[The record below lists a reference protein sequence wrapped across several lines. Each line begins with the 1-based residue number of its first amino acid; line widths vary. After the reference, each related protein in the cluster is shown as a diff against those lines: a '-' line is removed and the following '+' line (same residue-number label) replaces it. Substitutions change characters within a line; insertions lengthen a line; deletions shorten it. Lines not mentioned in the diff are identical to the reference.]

1 MKNIT
6 TLILIAGKSS
16 RFKSNKSKI
25 FHELAGLPVIDHIY
39 NKAKKISKNNI
50 IFVCNKNNI
59 NTLKKRFNN
68 CKFALQK
75 NQNGTAD
82 AVLSAK
88 KFIKNKSNI
97 LILFGD
103 VPLITLS
110 TLKKTANIFIKD
122 KLSGLMIA
130 FDSTDPSGYGRV
142 ITKGKKV
149 ESVVEELNASPNI
162 KKISLCNSGVMLCKY
177 ELLFS
182 FINKISN
189 KNKKREKYLPDIF
202 AICHQNKKSFQYILC
217 KEEEMLGINTLDDFN
232 KVDEIY
238 QNLLIGNLIEKGVKI
253 INPKTVRV
261 SYDTQVGKNSI
272 IEPFVFI
279 KNGVKIKNQVI
290 VKSHSVIESSIIGK
304 GSSIGPFA
312 RLRPGSVIGEN
323 VKIGNFVEIKNSK
336 IGNKSTISHLSY
348 IGDSQLG
355 KNVNIGA
362 GTITCNFDGK
372 NKNKTII
379 EDNVFIGTNTSLIA
393 PVIIRKNSKTG
404 AGSVIKKNIPSNSL
418 VVGFDRLVKS
428 IKRKKK

>member
-1 MKNIT
+1 MTNIT
-6 TLILIAGKSS
+6 TLILTAGKSS

-39 NKAKKISKNNI
+39 KKAKKISKDNI

-59 NTLKKRFNN
+59 NSLKKRFNN

-88 KFIKNKSNI
+88 KLIKNKSNI

-110 TLKKTANIFIKD
+110 TLKKATNIFLKD
-122 KLSGLMIA
+122 KLPGLMIA
-130 FDSTDPSGYGRV
+130 FDSADPFGYGRV

-149 ESVVEELNASPNI
+149 ESVVEELNASSNI
-162 KKISLCNSGVMLCKY
+162 KKISLCNAGVMLCKY

-189 KNKKREKYLPDIF
+189 KNRKREKYLPDIF
-202 AICHQNKKSFQYILC
+202 AICYLNKKSFQYIQC

-238 QNLLIGNLIEKGVKI
+238 QNLLLGNLIEKGVKI

-279 KNGVKIKNQVI
+279 KNGVKIKDQVI
-290 VKSHSVIESSIIGK
+290 VKSHSVLESSKIGK

-323 VKIGNFVEIKNSK
+323 VKIGNFTEIKNSK
-336 IGNKSTISHLSY
+336 IGNKSTIAHLSY
-348 IGDSQLG
+348 IGDSILG
-355 KNVNIGA
+355 KNINIGA
-362 GTITCNFDGK
+362 GTITCNYDGK
-372 NKNKTII
+372 KKNITII
-379 EDNVFIGTNTSLIA
+379 EDKVFIGSNTSLVA
-393 PVIIRKNSKTG
+393 PLKIGRNSKTG
-404 AGSVIKKNIPSNSL
+404 AGSVITRNIPSNSL
-418 VVGFDRLVKS
+418 VVGHDKLVSANKT
-428 IKRKKK
+428 RKK

>member
-1 MKNIT
+1 MPNIT
-6 TLILIAGKSS
+6 TLILVAGKSS

-39 NKAKKISKNNI
+39 NKANKISKNNI

-88 KFIKNKSNI
+88 KFIKNQSNI

-110 TLKKTANIFIKD
+110 TLKKITNIFTKD
-122 KLSGLMIA
+122 KLPGLMVA
-130 FDSTDPSGYGRV
+130 FDSTDPSGYGRL

-182 FINKISN
+182 FINKIIN

-202 AICHQNKKSFQYILC
+202 SICHQNKKSFQYILC

-238 QNLLIGNLIEKGVKI
+238 QNLLLGNLIEKGVKI

-290 VKSHSVIESSIIGK
+290 VKSHSVLESSIVGK

-336 IGNKSTISHLSY
+336 IGNKCTISHLSY

-355 KNVNIGA
+355 KNINIGA
-362 GTITCNFDGK
+362 GTITCNYDGK
-372 NKNKTII
+372 KKHKTII
-379 EDNVFIGTNTSLIA
+379 EDKVFIGSNTSLVA
-393 PVIIRKNSKTG
+393 PLKIERNSKTG
-404 AGSVIKKNIPSNSL
+404 AGSVITRNIPSNSL
-418 VVGFDRLVKS
+418 VVGHDKLVIPK
-428 IKRKKK
+428 KTRKK

>member
-1 MKNIT
+1 MTNIT
-6 TLILIAGKSS
+6 TLILTAGKSS

-59 NTLKKRFNN
+59 NSLKKRFNN

-88 KFIKNKSNI
+88 KLINKESSI
-97 LILFGD
+97 LILFSD

-110 TLKKTANIFIKD
+110 TLKKATNIFIKD
-122 KLSGLMIA
+122 KLTGLMIA

-142 ITKGKKV
+142 ITKGTKV

-162 KKISLCNSGVMLCKY
+162 KKISLCNAGVMLSNY

-182 FINKISN
+182 FIDKISN

-202 AICHQNKKSFQYILC
+202 SICHQNKKSFQYILC
-217 KEEEMLGINTLDDFN
+217 KEEEMMGINTLDDFN

-238 QNLLIGNLIEKGVKI
+238 QNLLIRNLIEKGVKI
-253 INPKTVRV
+253 INSKTVRV
-261 SYDTQVGKNSI
+261 SYDTQVGKNSV

-279 KNGVKIKNQVI
+279 KNGVKIKDQVI
-290 VKSHSVIESSIIGK
+290 VKSHSVLESSIIGK

-336 IGNKSTISHLSY
+336 IGNKSTIAHLSY
-348 IGDSQLG
+348 IGDSILG
-355 KNVNIGA
+355 KNINIGA
-362 GTITCNFDGK
+362 GTITCNYDGK
-372 NKNKTII
+372 KKNKTII
-379 EDNVFIGTNTSLIA
+379 EDKVFIGSNTSLVA
-393 PVIIRKNSKTG
+393 PLKIGRNSKTG
-404 AGSVIKKNIPSNSL
+404 AGSVVTKNIPSNSL
-418 VVGFDRLVKS
+418 VVGHDKLIIPNKT
-428 IKRKKK
+428 RKK